1 MALVP
6 QVAVVSGLRNSIMNI
21 DTQADLANYLRADV
35 INCKLQC
42 RDILLA
48 MECLCKVCGKT
59 LGKDRRP
66 FSGRPYS
73 ALFEMVRDHK
83 AATGQALSATE
94 IHCVLASTPS
104 YNYVCKQC
112 NSALSKYES
121 IMKQVDVIKTFMKS
135 VFNIEPADHTSL
147 PVS

>member
-1 MALVP
+1 
-6 QVAVVSGLRNSIMNI
+6 
-21 DTQADLANYLRADV
+21 
-35 INCKLQC
+35 
-42 RDILLA
+42 
-48 MECLCKVCGKT
+48 MECLCKTCGKT

-66 FSGRPYS
+66 CGRPYS
-73 ALFEMVRDHK
+73 ALFEMMRDHK

-104 YNYVCKQC
+104 YVCKQC
-112 NSALSKYES
+112 NAAFSKYES